1 MSDSTSILD
10 LPTDPVG
17 GGNVSNNIVISASEN
32 ANQQLSQSGGG
43 LSLDQSTISQIVNS
57 LQQASIS
64 GATQLSSRDIP
75 MNTNNIAADP
85 QVQPNYV
92 PTPHQNQDD
101 YIKSYEQTSDM
112 VDRYNTNLNRQ
123 NSLDDMYNEIQTPL
137 LLSVLYFLFQLPF
150 FRKFLYGYFPI
161 LFSNDGNLNING
173 FMFSS
178 VLFGLIFYG
187 LNKVTTHFGA
197 F

>member
-1 MSDSTSILD
+1 
-10 LPTDPVG
+10 
-17 GGNVSNNIVISASEN
+17 
-32 ANQQLSQSGGG
+32 
-43 LSLDQSTISQIVNS
+43 
-57 LQQASIS
+57 
-64 GATQLSSRDIP
+64 
-75 MNTNNIAADP
+75 
-85 QVQPNYV
+85 
-92 PTPHQNQDD
+92 
-101 YIKSYEQTSDM
+101 M